1 MLQIGSEIKNNGTRE
16 LWDRRWPCD
25 SSSLKMA
32 EIKFQRLPCPNST
45 PTSSPLLDNQ
55 RRFDTANSKQPSTV
69 SYFLRSCPRPQ
80 EVGCDV
86 VRVSKVLDKVERVL
100 SVRLELGSTRARFDS
115 SSVRIELGSAKKS
128 IVSQARLDSSSAR
141 SKKTLS
147 LRSKVTVAPNSTF
160 GQRSNPLRGEKTVG
174 TNTRVCF

>member
-100 SVRLELGSTRARFDS
+100 SVRLELGS
-115 SSVRIELGSAKKS
+115 AKKS